1 MRRVVLA
8 AALAA
13 LCGCGANYE
22 WRSHV
27 PADRRLISVPTFR
40 NESGLQEMG
49 AAATRQLLREI
60 QREGSFTVASPDEAK
75 VEVQGVVKSVTAGS
89 VAYNRRTIGRYT
101 GFTMSCE
108 VLITVVDK
116 ASGRV
121 IFTDRPYMAETTF
134 ASGQDLTTA
143 ERDASGRLADEL
155 SRLVVD
161 DLLRIDWT
169 GDKDAKGKENAK

>member
-13 LCGCGANYE
+13 LCGCGANYA

-60 QREGSFTVASPDEAK
+60 QREA
-75 VEVQGVVKSVTAGS
+75 
-89 VAYNRRTIGRYT
+89 
-101 GFTMSCE
+101 
-108 VLITVVDK
+108 LI
-116 ASGRV
+116 AR
-121 IFTDRPYMAETTF
+121 
-134 ASGQDLTTA
+134 
-143 ERDASGRLADEL
+143 
-155 SRLVVD
+155 
-161 DLLRIDWT
+161 
-169 GDKDAKGKENAK
+169 

>member
-1 MRRVVLA
+1 M

-27 PADRRLISVPTFR
+27 PAERRRISVPTFR

-49 AAATRQLLREI
+49 AVATRQLLREI
-60 QREGSFTVASPDEAK
+60 QREGSFRIAAPDDAD
-75 VEVQGVVKSVTAGS
+75 VEVQGVVKRVTAGS
-89 VAYNRRTIGRYT
+89 VAYNRRTIRRFT

-108 VLITVVDK
+108 ALVTVVDK
-116 ASGRV
+116 TSGRV
-121 IFTDRPYMAETTF
+121 LVLDRPFVAETTF

-169 GDKDAKGKENAK
+169 DGKDAKGKENAK